1 MRLAEFLFREISW
14 MFPPSL
20 LSTPMAEHSPNATR
34 QQYSKDLKERIV
46 YQQFTLGKDT
56 AEIAENLN
64 MSKCVVQRVLLLW
77 EEIGDVVRDPRR
89 NLKWGRAS
97 VLDMT
102 SVEVCRG
109 MSIGNDII

>member
-1 MRLAEFLFREISW
+1 
-14 MFPPSL
+14 MFSPSL

-34 QQYSKDLKERIV
+34 QQYSKDLKEHVV
-46 YQQFTLGKDT
+46 YQRFTLGKDT

-64 MSKCVVQRVLLLW
+64 MSKRVVQRVLLLW

-89 NLKWGRAS
+89 NLKRGRAS
-97 VLDMT
+97 VLDTT
-102 SVEVCRG
+102 SVEVRRG

>member
-1 MRLAEFLFREISW
+1 

-34 QQYSKDLKERIV
+34 QQYSMALKERIV

-64 MSKCVVQRVLLLW
+64 MSKHVIQWVLLLW
-77 EEIGDVVRDPRR
+77 EEIGDVVRDPQR
-89 NLKWGRAS
+89 NLKWRRAS
-97 VLDMT
+97 VLDTT
-102 SVEVCRG
+102 SVEVRRG